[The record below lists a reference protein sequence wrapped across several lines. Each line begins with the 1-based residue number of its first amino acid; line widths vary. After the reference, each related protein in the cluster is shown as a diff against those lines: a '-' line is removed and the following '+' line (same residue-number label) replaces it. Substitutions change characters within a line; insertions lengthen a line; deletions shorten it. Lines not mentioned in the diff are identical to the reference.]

1 MNRLLAVPAALLVS
15 LLAAC
20 STGPSSDALVY
31 DGIGP
36 DTIDSVDKRERFDKA
51 VLPLEFKNQRVTIKP
66 GFEIAS
72 SKGGSAAAVTRGT
85 DAVNLHARDVATVEF
100 VNAIRMNPRN
110 ADAYFGL
117 GNAVTMRGKTGEAIA
132 AYATALELRP
142 DDLQQRLAVVV
153 LVLLRLERRGQQV
166 DQCRGHRQLLL
177 GDLDV
182 RHRHAALHA
191 QLVRVVQRLQHQ
203 RAVHRP
209 QRAESLL
216 VANRDLR
223 DRG

>member
-85 DAVNLHARDVATVEF
+85 DAVNLNARDVATVEF

-142 DDLQQRLAVVV
+142 EWVQARYELGMAFWKADRMEDATAQFRAILARDAQHGPSHERLAVAAYYA
-153 LVLLRLERRGQQV
+153 
-166 DQCRGHRQLLL
+166 
-177 GDLDV
+177 GDKQEAL
-182 RHRHAALHA
+182 RHAAAAKAAGTDVPA
-191 QLVRVVQRLQHQ
+191 QLYD
-203 RAVHRP
+203 
-209 QRAESLL
+209 LL
-216 VANRDLR
+216 K
-223 DRG
+223 